1 MNIDNIIC
9 SIQEQQ
15 DKNLENKSLK
25 FFLENSKENEN
36 YIFFLNELEEIKEDY
51 QVLFWY
57 TNIFPCSINR
67 DNLMEWFKKNFKI
80 YNNRLCIDYFL
91 ELVNPMIEKIWKYQT
106 EYKEGIKKSLIS
118 QILQ

>member
-51 QVLFWY
+51 QVLF
-57 TNIFPCSINR
+57 
-67 DNLMEWFKKNFKI
+67 
-80 YNNRLCIDYFL
+80 
-91 ELVNPMIEKIWKYQT
+91 
-106 EYKEGIKKSLIS
+106 
-118 QILQ
+118 